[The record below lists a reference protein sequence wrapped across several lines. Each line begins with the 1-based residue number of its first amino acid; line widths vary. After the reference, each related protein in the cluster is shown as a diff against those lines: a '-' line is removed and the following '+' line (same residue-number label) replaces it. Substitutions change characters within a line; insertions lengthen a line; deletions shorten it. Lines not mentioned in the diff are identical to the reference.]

1 MPMPTKLK
9 VSIKF
14 GYDET
19 MKAQLNGEDFESYMN
34 DVITHNQAYWR
45 HPSLGTEVIF
55 EVWYEMIIPKW
66 LNYLPPFEYLD

>member
-1 MPMPTKLK
+1 MPTKLK

-19 MKAQLNGEDFESYMN
+19 MKRQLNGEDFESYMKG
-34 DVITHNQAYWR
+34 VITHNQAYWR

-55 EVWYEMIIPKW
+55 EVGKEIIIKTVAEQ
-66 LNYLPPFEYLD
+66 LNTVNI